1 MSKTTSKISRVFAA
15 TATAA
20 LLAGCSA
27 SSDRFADYPSI
38 ATNSVSKKQTKSA
51 AVDKVE
57 TSPLSG
63 DRVANARPSWQN
75 APSPSAGYT
84 PPATSYRQQAAAP
97 APSYRSQAAAP
108 APSYAPAQNGSV
120 TVRPGQTM
128 YSLARAND
136 LSVSQ
141 LARANN
147 IRAPYTLAVG
157 QRLKV
162 PGTSNPVSPRPTVA
176 SANAPAPRAQVQS
189 GSQSNGVH
197 VVRPGETLYSLGRAY
212 EMRPHKIASYNGL
225 SMNRGLSIG
234 QRVRIPGGATQSPI
248 ANSAP
253 APLPRQQQA
262 ARTPDY
268 LDQAE
273 PVSRQRAPVMQQQ
286 TQIEQVDNGSGFR
299 WPVRGRVISKFGS
312 KPNNTRNEGI
322 NIAVPEGTGVRAA
335 EAGVVAY
342 AGNEL
347 KGYGNLVLVRHQNGW
362 VTAYAHNSE
371 LMVKRGDAVRRGD
384 VIARAG
390 KTGSVK
396 TPQVHF
402 EVRQGATA
410 VDPMKYLSSRTASN

>member
-1 MSKTTSKISRVFAA
+1 
-15 TATAA
+15 
-20 LLAGCSA
+20 
-27 SSDRFADYPSI
+27 
-38 ATNSVSKKQTKSA
+38 
-51 AVDKVE
+51 
-57 TSPLSG
+57 
-63 DRVANARPSWQN
+63 
-75 APSPSAGYT
+75 
-84 PPATSYRQQAAAP
+84 
-97 APSYRSQAAAP
+97 
-108 APSYAPAQNGSV
+108 
-120 TVRPGQTM
+120 M

-189 GSQSNGVH
+189 ASQRNGVH
-197 VVRPGETLYSLGRAY
+197 VVRRGETLYSLGRAY
-212 EMRPHKIASYNGL
+212 DMRPHKIASYNGL
-225 SMNRGLSIG
+225 SMNGGLSIG
-234 QRVRIPGGATQSPI
+234 QRVRIPGGGTQSPI
-248 ANSAP
+248 ANSVP
-253 APLPRQQQA
+253 APLPQQQQLA

-273 PVSRQRAPVMQQQ
+273 PVSRPRAPVMQQE
-286 TQIEQVDNGSGFR
+286 TQIEQADNGSGFR

>member
-1 MSKTTSKISRVFAA
+1 M
-15 TATAA
+15 ATAA

-38 ATNSVSKKQTKSA
+38 ATNSVSKNQAKSA
-51 AVDKVE
+51 SVDKVE

-84 PPATSYRQQAAAP
+84 PPAPSYRRQAAAP
-97 APSYRSQAAAP
+97 APSYRAPAAAP
-108 APSYAPAQNGSV
+108 APSYAPAQAGTV

-136 LSVSQ
+136 LTVNQ

-157 QRLKV
+157 QRLTV

-176 SANAPAPRAQVQS
+176 FANAPAPRAQVQS

-197 VVRPGETLYSLGRAY
+197 IVRRGETLYSLGRAY
-212 EMRPHKIASYNGL
+212 EMRPHKIAAYNGL

-234 QRVRIPGGATQSPI
+234 QRVRIPGGGSQSPV

-253 APLPRQQQA
+253 APLPQQKFA

-268 LDQAE
+268 LDQAG
-273 PVSRQRAPVMQQQ
+273 PVTRQPAPVMRQD
-286 TQIEQVDNGSGFR
+286 TQIERNDNGSGFR
-299 WPVRGRVISKFGS
+299 WPVRGRVISKFGT

-347 KGYGNLVLVRHQNGW
+347 KGYGELVLIRHQNGW

-410 VDPMKYLSSRTASN
+410 VDPMKYLASRTASY

>member
-1 MSKTTSKISRVFAA
+1 MSTTSKISRVFAA

-20 LLAGCSA
+20 VLAGCSA

-38 ATNSVSKKQTKSA
+38 ATNSVSNNQAKSA
-51 AVDKVE
+51 SVGKVE

-84 PPATSYRQQAAAP
+84 PPAQSYRQ
-97 APSYRSQAAAP
+97 QAAAP

-128 YSLARAND
+128 YSLARANG
-136 LSVSQ
+136 LTVNQ

-147 IRAPYTLAVG
+147 IRAPYSLAVG
-157 QRLKV
+157 QRLNV

-176 SANAPAPRAQVQS
+176 FANAPAPRAQVQS

-197 VVRPGETLYSLGRAY
+197 IVRRGETLYSLGRAY
-212 EMRPHKIASYNGL
+212 EMRPHKIAAYNGL
-225 SMNRGLSIG
+225 SMNGGLSIG
-234 QRVRIPGGATQSPI
+234 QRVRIPGGGSQSPV

-253 APLPRQQQA
+253 APLPRQQVA
-262 ARTPDY
+262 TRTPDY

-273 PVSRQRAPVMQQQ
+273 PFARQPAPVMQQE
-286 TQIEQVDNGSGFR
+286 TRIEQAESRSGFR
-299 WPVRGRVISKFGS
+299 WPVRGRVISKFGT

-347 KGYGNLVLVRHQNGW
+347 KGYGNLVLIRHQNGW

-410 VDPMKYLSSRTASN
+410 VDPMKYLSSRTAFN

>member
-20 LLAGCSA
+20 ILTGCSA

-38 ATNSVSKKQTKSA
+38 ATSSVSKSGSKSA
-51 AVDKVE
+51 AVENVE

-84 PPATSYRQQAAAP
+84 PPAP
-97 APSYRSQAAAP
+97 AYRSQAAAP
-108 APSYAPAQNGSV
+108 MPAYRTQAAVPAPAYRPASSGGV
-120 TVRPGQTM
+120 TVQPGQTM
-128 YSLARAND
+128 YSLARANG

-157 QRLKV
+157 QRLQV
-162 PGTSNPVSPRPTVA
+162 PGASNPVSPRPTVA
-176 SANAPAPRAQVQS
+176 FANAPAPRAHVQS
-189 GSQSNGVH
+189 GSGSNGMH
-197 VVRPGETLYSLGRAY
+197 VVRPGETLYSLGRTY
-212 EMRPHKIASYNGL
+212 QMRPHKIATYNSL
-225 SMNRGLSIG
+225 SMNQGLSIG
-234 QRVRIPGGATQSPI
+234 QRVKIPGGGNMPPI
-248 ANSAP
+248 ANSAASHQP
-253 APLPRQQQA
+253 QQKVAVRQS
-262 ARTPDY
+262 DY
-268 LDQAE
+268 LDQA
-273 PVSRQRAPVMQQQ
+273 PVARQPAPVLEQD
-286 TQIEQVDNGSGFR
+286 TSIEQVDSGRGFR
-299 WPVRGRVISKFGS
+299 WPVRGRVISKFGA
-312 KPNNTRNEGI
+312 KPNSTRNEGI

-347 KGYGNLVLVRHQNGW
+347 KGYGELVLVRHQNGW
-362 VTAYAHNSE
+362 VTAYAHNKE

-410 VDPMKYLSSRTASN
+410 VDPMKYLSSQTASN

>member
-15 TATAA
+15 TVTAA

-38 ATNSVSKKQTKSA
+38 ATSSVPKNSTQSA

-63 DRVANARPSWQN
+63 DRVASARPSWQN

-84 PPATSYRQQAAAP
+84 PPAPSYRTQAP
-97 APSYRSQAAAP
+97 APSYRTQAA
-108 APSYAPAQNGSV
+108 APSYAPVQNGQV
-120 TVRPGQTM
+120 TVQPGQTM
-128 YSLARAND
+128 YSLARANG
-136 LSVSQ
+136 LTVSQ

-157 QRLKV
+157 QRLSV
-162 PGTSNPVSPRPTVA
+162 PGTSNPISPRPTVA
-176 SANAPAPRAQVQS
+176 FANAPAPRAQVQS
-189 GSQSNGVH
+189 RSTNNGVH
-197 VVRPGETLYSLGRAY
+197 IVRPGETLYSLGRAY
-212 EMRPHKIASYNGL
+212 EMRPHKIAAYNGL

-234 QRVRIPGGATQSPI
+234 QRVRIPGVGNTSPV
-248 ANSAP
+248 ADAAP
-253 APLPRQQQA
+253 ARMPERYVA
-262 ARTPDY
+262 SRTPDY
-268 LDQAE
+268 LDRRE
-273 PVSRQRAPVMQQQ
+273 TRLPPAPVLKQE
-286 TQIEQVDNGSGFR
+286 TRIERIDSGSGFR
-299 WPVRGRVISKFGS
+299 WPVRGRVISRFGS

-347 KGYGNLVLVRHQNGW
+347 KGYGELVLVRHQNGW

-410 VDPMKYLSSRTASN
+410 VDPIKYLSSQTASY

>member
-15 TATAA
+15 TVTSA

-38 ATNSVSKKQTKSA
+38 ATSSVPKNSTQSA

-63 DRVANARPSWQN
+63 DRVASARPSWQN

-84 PPATSYRQQAAAP
+84 PPA
-97 APSYRSQAAAP
+97 PSYRTQAA
-108 APSYAPAQNGSV
+108 APSYAPVQNGQV
-120 TVRPGQTM
+120 TVQPGQTM
-128 YSLARAND
+128 YSLARANG
-136 LSVSQ
+136 LTVSQ
-141 LARANN
+141 LAHANN

-157 QRLKV
+157 QRLSV
-162 PGTSNPVSPRPTVA
+162 PGTSNPISPRPTVA
-176 SANAPAPRAQVQS
+176 FANAPAPRAQVQS
-189 GSQSNGVH
+189 RSTNNGVH
-197 VVRPGETLYSLGRAY
+197 IVRPGETLYSLGRAY
-212 EMRPHKIASYNGL
+212 EMRPHRIAAYNGL

-234 QRVRIPGGATQSPI
+234 QRIRIPGAGNAAPV
-248 ANSAP
+248 AEAAP
-253 APLPRQQQA
+253 ARLPQQEVA
-262 ARTPDY
+262 SRTPDY
-268 LDQAE
+268 MDRTETRL
-273 PVSRQRAPVMQQQ
+273 PPPPVMKQE
-286 TQIEQVDNGSGFR
+286 TRIERIDSGSGFR

-347 KGYGNLVLVRHQNGW
+347 KGYGELVLVRHQNGW

-371 LMVKRGDAVRRGD
+371 LLVKRGDAVRRGD

-410 VDPMKYLSSRTASN
+410 VDPLKYLSSQTASY

>member
-1 MSKTTSKISRVFAA
+1 MSTTSKILRIFTA

-38 ATNSVSKKQTKSA
+38 ATNSVSKNATKSA
-51 AVDKVE
+51 SVDKVE

-84 PPATSYRQQAAAP
+84 PPARSYRQQAAAP
-97 APSYRSQAAAP
+97 APSYRAQAP
-108 APSYAPAQNGSV
+108 APSYAPAQNGTV

-157 QRLKV
+157 QRLTV

-176 SANAPAPRAQVQS
+176 VANAPAPRAQVQS
-189 GSQSNGVH
+189 RSQRSGVH

-212 EMRPHKIASYNGL
+212 EMRPHKIAAYNDL
-225 SMNRGLSIG
+225 SMDRGLSIG
-234 QRVRIPGGATQSPI
+234 QRVRIPGGGTQSPV

-253 APLPRQQQA
+253 ERLPQQTFA

-268 LDQAE
+268 LDQAP
-273 PVSRQRAPVMQQQ
+273 PVTRQREPVMQQE
-286 TQIEQVDNGSGFR
+286 TQIERNDNRSGFR

>member
-1 MSKTTSKISRVFAA
+1 
-15 TATAA
+15 
-20 LLAGCSA
+20 
-27 SSDRFADYPSI
+27 
-38 ATNSVSKKQTKSA
+38 
-51 AVDKVE
+51 
-57 TSPLSG
+57 
-63 DRVANARPSWQN
+63 
-75 APSPSAGYT
+75 
-84 PPATSYRQQAAAP
+84 
-97 APSYRSQAAAP
+97 
-108 APSYAPAQNGSV
+108 
-120 TVRPGQTM
+120 M
-128 YSLARAND
+128 YSLARANG

-157 QRLKV
+157 QRLSV

-176 SANAPAPRAQVQS
+176 FANAPAPRAQVQS

-197 VVRPGETLYSLGRAY
+197 VVRRGETLYSLGRAY
-212 EMRPHKIASYNGL
+212 EMRPHRIAAHNGL
-225 SMNRGLSIG
+225 SMNSGLSIG
-234 QRVRIPGGATQSPI
+234 QRVRIPGGGIQSPV
-248 ANSAP
+248 ADAAP
-253 APLPRQQQA
+253 ARLPQQRLA

-268 LDQAE
+268 LDQTQ
-273 PVSRQRAPVMQQQ
+273 PVTRQPAPVLRQE
-286 TQIEQVDNGSGFR
+286 TQIPRADNGSGFR

-347 KGYGNLVLVRHQNGW
+347 KGYGELVLVRHQNGW

>member
-1 MSKTTSKISRVFAA
+1 
-15 TATAA
+15 
-20 LLAGCSA
+20 
-27 SSDRFADYPSI
+27 
-38 ATNSVSKKQTKSA
+38 
-51 AVDKVE
+51 
-57 TSPLSG
+57 
-63 DRVANARPSWQN
+63 
-75 APSPSAGYT
+75 
-84 PPATSYRQQAAAP
+84 
-97 APSYRSQAAAP
+97 
-108 APSYAPAQNGSV
+108 
-120 TVRPGQTM
+120 M

-157 QRLKV
+157 QRLTV
-162 PGTSNPVSPRPTVA
+162 PGTSNPVSPRPTVVV
-176 SANAPAPRAQVQS
+176 ANAPAPRAQVQS
-189 GSQSNGVH
+189 RSQSNGVH
-197 VVRPGETLYSLGRAY
+197 VVRRGETLYSLGRAY
-212 EMRPHKIASYNGL
+212 EMRPHKIAAYNGL
-225 SMNRGLSIG
+225 SMNSGLSIG
-234 QRVRIPGGATQSPI
+234 QRVQIPGGGAQSPV

-253 APLPRQQQA
+253 APLPQQRLA

-273 PVSRQRAPVMQQQ
+273 PVARQRAPVMQQE
-286 TQIEQVDNGSGFR
+286 TQIEQPDNGSGFR
-299 WPVRGRVISKFGS
+299 WPVRGRVISKFGT

-347 KGYGNLVLVRHQNGW
+347 KGYGELVLIRHQNGW

>member
-1 MSKTTSKISRVFAA
+1 M
-15 TATAA
+15 
-20 LLAGCSA
+20 
-27 SSDRFADYPSI
+27 
-38 ATNSVSKKQTKSA
+38 
-51 AVDKVE
+51 
-57 TSPLSG
+57 
-63 DRVANARPSWQN
+63 
-75 APSPSAGYT
+75 
-84 PPATSYRQQAAAP
+84 
-97 APSYRSQAAAP
+97 
-108 APSYAPAQNGSV
+108 
-120 TVRPGQTM
+120 
-128 YSLARAND
+128 
-136 LSVSQ
+136 
-141 LARANN
+141 
-147 IRAPYTLAVG
+147 
-157 QRLKV
+157 
-162 PGTSNPVSPRPTVA
+162 
-176 SANAPAPRAQVQS
+176 
-189 GSQSNGVH
+189 H

-234 QRVRIPGGATQSPI
+234 QRVRIPGGANTSPV

-253 APLPRQQQA
+253 VRLPRQQVA
-262 ARTPDY
+262 TRNSDY
-268 LDQAE
+268 LDQAPVTRQRE
-273 PVSRQRAPVMQQQ
+273 PVLRQETR
-286 TQIEQVDNGSGFR
+286 IERIDNSSGFR

-347 KGYGNLVLVRHQNGW
+347 KGYGELVLVRHQNGW

-410 VDPMKYLSSRTASN
+410 VDPMKYLSSKTASN

>member
-1 MSKTTSKISRVFAA
+1 M
-15 TATAA
+15 
-20 LLAGCSA
+20 
-27 SSDRFADYPSI
+27 
-38 ATNSVSKKQTKSA
+38 Q
-51 AVDKVE
+51 
-57 TSPLSG
+57 
-63 DRVANARPSWQN
+63 
-75 APSPSAGYT
+75 
-84 PPATSYRQQAAAP
+84 
-97 APSYRSQAAAP
+97 
-108 APSYAPAQNGSV
+108 
-120 TVRPGQTM
+120 PGQTM
-128 YSLARAND
+128 YSLARANG
-136 LSVSQ
+136 LTVSQ

-157 QRLKV
+157 QRLSV
-162 PGTSNPVSPRPTVA
+162 PGTSNPISPRPTVA
-176 SANAPAPRAQVQS
+176 FANAPAPRAQVQS
-189 GSQSNGVH
+189 GSTNSGEH
-197 VVRPGETLYSLGRAY
+197 IVRPGETLYSLGRTY
-212 EMRPHKIASYNGL
+212 EMRPHKIAAYNGL

-234 QRVRIPGGATQSPI
+234 QRVRIPGTGNTTPVAH
-248 ANSAP
+248 AEP
-253 APLPRQQQA
+253 ARLPERNVA
-262 ARTPDY
+262 SRTPDY
-268 LDQAE
+268 LDRTE
-273 PVSRQRAPVMQQQ
+273 SRLPPAPVLKQE
-286 TQIEQVDNGSGFR
+286 TRIERVDSGNGFR

-347 KGYGNLVLVRHQNGW
+347 KGYGELVLVRHQNGW

-410 VDPMKYLSSRTASN
+410 VDPIKYLSSQTASY

>member
-1 MSKTTSKISRVFAA
+1 
-15 TATAA
+15 
-20 LLAGCSA
+20 
-27 SSDRFADYPSI
+27 
-38 ATNSVSKKQTKSA
+38 
-51 AVDKVE
+51 
-57 TSPLSG
+57 
-63 DRVANARPSWQN
+63 
-75 APSPSAGYT
+75 
-84 PPATSYRQQAAAP
+84 
-97 APSYRSQAAAP
+97 
-108 APSYAPAQNGSV
+108 
-120 TVRPGQTM
+120 M

-136 LSVSQ
+136 LTVSQ

-157 QRLKV
+157 QRLTV

-176 SANAPAPRAQVQS
+176 FANAPAPRAQVQS
-189 GSQSNGVH
+189 RSQGNGVH
-197 VVRPGETLYSLGRAY
+197 IVRRGETLYSLGRAY
-212 EMRPHKIASYNGL
+212 EMRPHRIAAHNGL
-225 SMNRGLSIG
+225 SMNGGLSIG
-234 QRVRIPGGATQSPI
+234 QRVRIPGGGIQSPI
-248 ANSAP
+248 ANSQPAP
-253 APLPRQQQA
+253 APRQTA
-262 ARTPDY
+262 VANTPDY
-268 LDQAE
+268 LDRAE
-273 PVSRQRAPVMQQQ
+273 PVTRQPAPVLRQEPQVQQP
-286 TQIEQVDNGSGFR
+286 DNGSGFR

>member
-1 MSKTTSKISRVFAA
+1 MSTTSKISRVFAA

-38 ATNSVSKKQTKSA
+38 ATNSVSKNETKSA
-51 AVDKVE
+51 AVDRVE

-84 PPATSYRQQAAAP
+84 PPAPSYRQQAAAP
-97 APSYRSQAAAP
+97 APSYRTQAAAP
-108 APSYAPAQNGSV
+108 APSYAPAQNGTV

-157 QRLKV
+157 QRLTV
-162 PGTSNPVSPRPTVA
+162 PGTSNPVSPRPTVVV
-176 SANAPAPRAQVQS
+176 ANAPAPRAQVQS
-189 GSQSNGVH
+189 RSQSNGVH
-197 VVRPGETLYSLGRAY
+197 VVRRGETLYSLGRAY
-212 EMRPHKIASYNGL
+212 EMRPHKIAAYNGL
-225 SMNRGLSIG
+225 SMNSGLSIG
-234 QRVRIPGGATQSPI
+234 QRVQIPGGGAQSPV

-253 APLPRQQQA
+253 APLPQQRLA
-262 ARTPDY
+262 VRTPDY

-273 PVSRQRAPVMQQQ
+273 PVARQRAPVMQQE
-286 TQIEQVDNGSGFR
+286 TQIEQPDNGSGFR
-299 WPVRGRVISKFGS
+299 WPVRGRVISKFGT

-347 KGYGNLVLVRHQNGW
+347 KGYGELVLIRHQNGW

>member
-1 MSKTTSKISRVFAA
+1 
-15 TATAA
+15 
-20 LLAGCSA
+20 
-27 SSDRFADYPSI
+27 
-38 ATNSVSKKQTKSA
+38 
-51 AVDKVE
+51 
-57 TSPLSG
+57 
-63 DRVANARPSWQN
+63 
-75 APSPSAGYT
+75 
-84 PPATSYRQQAAAP
+84 
-97 APSYRSQAAAP
+97 
-108 APSYAPAQNGSV
+108 
-120 TVRPGQTM
+120 M

-157 QRLKV
+157 QRLTV

-189 GSQSNGVH
+189 GSQSSGVH
-197 VVRPGETLYSLGRAY
+197 VVRRGETLYSLGRAY
-212 EMRPHKIASYNGL
+212 EMRPHRIASYNGL
-225 SMNRGLSIG
+225 SMNGGLSIG
-234 QRVRIPGGATQSPI
+234 QRVRIPGGANQSPI

-253 APLPRQQQA
+253 APLPPRQQI

-273 PVSRQRAPVMQQQ
+273 PVSRPQAPVMQQE

>member
-1 MSKTTSKISRVFAA
+1 MFRVWGEGMSKTTSKISRVFAA
-15 TATAA
+15 TVTTA

-27 SSDRFADYPSI
+27 SADRFADYPSI
-38 ATNSVSKKQTKSA
+38 ATNSVSNKQTQSA
-51 AVDKVE
+51 AVGKVE
-57 TSPLSG
+57 TSPLTG
-63 DRVANARPSWQN
+63 DRVASARPSWQN

-84 PPATSYRQQAAAP
+84 PPA
-97 APSYRSQAAAP
+97 PSYRNQAA
-108 APSYAPAQNGSV
+108 APSYAPAQNGHV
-120 TVRPGQTM
+120 TVQPGQTM
-128 YSLARAND
+128 YSIARANG
-136 LSVSQ
+136 LTVSQ
-141 LARANN
+141 LARVNN

-157 QRLKV
+157 QRLAV

-176 SANAPAPRAQVQS
+176 FANAPAPRAQVQS
-189 GSQSNGVH
+189 SSGNNGVH
-197 VVRPGETLYSLGRAY
+197 IVRPGETLYSLGRAY
-212 EMRPHKIASYNGL
+212 EMRPHKIAAYNGL
-225 SMNRGLSIG
+225 SMNRGLNIG
-234 QRVRIPGGATQSPI
+234 QRIRIPGAGNT
-248 ANSAP
+248 AP
-253 APLPRQQQA
+253 VAEAAPSRLPERQVA
-262 ARTPDY
+262 SRTPDY
-268 LDQAE
+268 LDRTE
-273 PVSRQRAPVMQQQ
+273 TRLPPPPVMKQE
-286 TQIEQVDNGSGFR
+286 TRIERIDSGSGFR

-347 KGYGNLVLVRHQNGW
+347 KGYGELVLVRHQNGW

-371 LMVKRGDAVRRGD
+371 LLVKRGDAVRRGD

-410 VDPMKYLSSRTASN
+410 VDPMKYLSSQTASY

>member
-1 MSKTTSKISRVFAA
+1 MSTTSKISRIFAA

-38 ATNSVSKKQTKSA
+38 ATNSVSSKQAKSA
-51 AVDKVE
+51 SVDKVE

-84 PPATSYRQQAAAP
+84 PPAPSYRQQAAAP
-97 APSYRSQAAAP
+97 APSYRTQAAAP

-128 YSLARAND
+128 YSLARANG
-136 LSVSQ
+136 LTVNQ

-157 QRLKV
+157 QRLTV

-176 SANAPAPRAQVQS
+176 FANAPAPRAQVQS
-189 GSQSNGVH
+189 GSRNNGVH
-197 VVRPGETLYSLGRAY
+197 VVRRGETLYSLGRAY
-212 EMRPHKIASYNGL
+212 EMRPHKIAAHNGL
-225 SMNRGLSIG
+225 SMNSGLSIG
-234 QRVRIPGGATQSPI
+234 QRIRIPGNGIQSPV
-248 ANSAP
+248 ADSAP
-253 APLPRQQQA
+253 APLPPRQVA
-262 ARTPDY
+262 TRTPDY
-268 LDQAE
+268 LDQAA
-273 PVSRQRAPVMQQQ
+273 PVTRQPAPVMQQE
-286 TQIEQVDNGSGFR
+286 TRIEQVDRGSGFR

-347 KGYGNLVLVRHQNGW
+347 KGYGNLVLIRHQNGW

-410 VDPMKYLSSRTASN
+410 VDPMKYLSSRTASY